1 MKALRVA
8 PSTARKSL
16 FTGLCV
22 QAASRDR
29 ASLPYPC
36 SARLV
41 EFGDDEGLS
50 CLLRIEARLS
60 LFSLVA

>member
-36 SARLV
+36 FRLV
-41 EFGDDEGLS
+41 EFGDDEGFRAY
-50 CLLRIEARLS
+50 CAEARLS